1 MLDDNIPQPWRARS
15 TLVLTLTLVAV
26 GLGNLQRLPFLMGEH
41 GGGTFFLGYVV
52 ALCALSIPVMIA
64 EVAIGSLGRG
74 SPGLALHWA
83 ASTANRDTRWRHLGV
98 AQALLALALPAV
110 AILTSVWC
118 LHWARVLYSGALASA
133 SAIDIAGAFL
143 AHVDNRPAL
152 FSWALVLSAAAG
164 AVSALG
170 IRLGLGFVAWVCLPV
185 VTITLLGVLD
195 FVFVYTDMRPVEEFL
210 FSTRADR
217 WRVDSLWHA
226 LSAAGVTLGAGLG
239 LGMAL
244 GAQAPT
250 GLPWGRSVLA
260 VAIIDTGFM
269 LVTAVIVSALLF
281 ETNVAP
287 AEGLAALFTG
297 LPYAFANLPVGETY
311 GALFFGAMAL
321 IAWGAAAV
329 LLEPM
334 VMLLANEW
342 QLGRVSGAILTA
354 TLVTM
359 MIAVS
364 VFVGELPLLQLGS
377 VITQWLLPISLL
389 ATAIFVGWLMPRPVM
404 RGELYREPKWL
415 FHCWWIALRW
425 LVPMSCVIWLLGVT
439 V

>member
-26 GLGNLQRLPFLMGEH
+26 GLGNVQRLPFLIGEH
-41 GGGTFFLGYVV
+41 GGGTFFLGYVL
-52 ALCALSIPVMIA
+52 ALCALSVPVMVA
-64 EVAIGSLGRG
+64 EVALGSHGRA

-83 ASTANRDTRWRHLGV
+83 ASTANRDTRWRHLAT
-98 AQALLALALPAV
+98 AQALLALVLAAV

-118 LHWARVLYSGALASA
+118 LHWAGVLYSGVLASA
-133 SAIDIAGAFL
+133 SAIDIAGEFL
-143 AHVDNRPAL
+143 AYVDNRPAL
-152 FSWALVLSAAAG
+152 FANTLMLSAAAG

-170 IRLGLGFVAWVCLPV
+170 IRLGLGFVAWVCLPAV
-185 VTITLLGVLD
+185 AITLLGVLD
-195 FVFVYTDMRPVEEFL
+195 FVFIYTDMRPVEEFL
-210 FSTRADR
+210 FASRADH
-217 WRVDSLWHA
+217 WRADSLWRA
-226 LSAAGVTLGAGLG
+226 VSAAGVTLGAGLG

-244 GAQAPT
+244 GAQSPT

-297 LPYAFANLPVGETY
+297 LPYAFANLPLGETY

-334 VMLLANEW
+334 VMLLADEW
-342 QLGRVSGAILTA
+342 QLGRVSGAILSA
-354 TLVTM
+354 TLVAM
-359 MIAVS
+359 VIAGS
-364 VFVGELPLLQLGS
+364 LFMGELPLLQLGS
-377 VITQWLLPISLL
+377 LITEWLLPISLL
-389 ATAIFVGWLMPRPVM
+389 ATAVFVGWLMPRPVL
-404 RGELYREPKWL
+404 RGELFREPKWL
-415 FHCWWIALRW
+415 FQCWWIALRW
-425 LVPMSCVIWLLGVT
+425 LVPTGCVVWLLGGT
-439 V
+439 L